1 MADLSNR
8 GALVNMYHP
17 QRVLLASSK
26 LRLAHTLMLMA
37 VNHSPSSA
45 DDRGTLI
52 SSAVT
57 ACQDGL
63 QLLKDSAHSNQLLE
77 AELNFHYGNE

>member
-37 VNHSPSSA
+37 INDSSSST

-52 SSAVT
+52 SSAVI

-63 QLLKDSAHSNQLLE
+63 QLLKDSARSNQLLE